1 MAFRQQHFSVRVG
14 QNEQWIP
21 MSEPKNDQPF
31 PVPIEDF
38 LDLHLFSPKEMRR
51 LIDEYLFQCQEK
63 GIQRVRLIHGK
74 GTGSLRQMVR
84 AYLEEDLRV
93 LEIKDAPPETG
104 GWGAT
109 LVYLKPKFSR

>member
-1 MAFRQQHFSVRVG
+1 
-14 QNEQWIP
+14 
-21 MSEPKNDQPF
+21 MSGRKDDLPISI
-31 PVPIEDF
+31 PIEDF
-38 LDLHLFSPKEMRR
+38 LDLHLFSPNEIKQ

-63 GIQRVRLIHGK
+63 GFQRVRLIHGK

-84 AYLEEDLRV
+84 AYLVKDPRV
-93 LEIKDAPPETG
+93 LEFKDAPPETG